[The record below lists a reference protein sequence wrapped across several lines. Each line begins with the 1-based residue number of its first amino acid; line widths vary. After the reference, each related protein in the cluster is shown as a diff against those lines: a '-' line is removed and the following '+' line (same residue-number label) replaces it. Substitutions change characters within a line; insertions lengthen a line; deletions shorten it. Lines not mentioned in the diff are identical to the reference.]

1 MAYGVPTQLSVTPIR
16 QQWVSLTRDTAELI
30 KGMRRSSPIK
40 VYVLFLVSSSLWLAQ
55 GQWGIGAL
63 ILISSGASLAHH
75 FSKREDPIYG
85 YFANWLRRLTWLL
98 ISTISIPTM
107 GDVEFYAFLALTII
121 TMQTIDLGTDPN
133 MKRDWTTFALICE
146 SLIQIIGAI
155 ALL

>member
-1 MAYGVPTQLSVTPIR
+1 MCVAR
-16 QQWVSLTRDTAELI
+16 KRHTAELI
-30 KGMRRSSPIK
+30 KGMCRSSPIK

-63 ILISSGASLAHH
+63 ILISSGASLAHR
-75 FSKREDPIYG
+75 FSKSEDPIYG

-98 ISTISIPTM
+98 ISIISIPTM
-107 GDVEFYAFLALTII
+107 GDGEFYAFLAMTLI
-121 TMQTIDLGTDPN
+121 TTRTIDLCADPN
-133 MKRDWTTFALICE
+133 RKWNWTTFALICE